1 MKRKKDIRYITHHN
15 VQMDIVQICTYQF
28 TRLVGCKSAAQR
40 TVVATVRTTARHL
53 IVIC

>member
-1 MKRKKDIRYITHHN
+1 
-15 VQMDIVQICTYQF
+15 MDIVHIFTYQF